1 LCRRRASHKSRP
13 CLEASSVAANL
24 ATSSEYEAEAN
35 RLRAQIRGTVG
46 VLRSGLTPSNL
57 ASEAASRV
65 GIADLSWGGAFDYAS
80 KRHPVPTAIIGLGV
94 ALWTMSAVKNRG
106 SRDPVAVVTG
116 PLRESSDSI
125 VRSATKVF
133 RERAEAKRREF
144 VDAAQ
149 SQVATG
155 ATMLSDEIGKKLES
169 YVDRL
174 PGGIKVRP
182 LIESSV
188 QVALAAAL
196 EGLLRKRTRA

>member
-1 LCRRRASHKSRP
+1 M
-13 CLEASSVAANL
+13 AANL

-35 RLRAQIRGTVG
+35 RLLAQIGMTVG
-46 VLRSGLTPSNL
+46 ALRSGLTPSNL

-65 GIADLSWGGAFDYAS
+65 GMADLSWGGAFDYAS

-94 ALWTMSAVKNRG
+94 ALWTISAVRNHDR
-106 SRDPVAVVTG
+106 RDQLAVVTA
-116 PLRESSDSI
+116 PLRDSSDSI
-125 VRSATKVF
+125 VQSATKVF

-144 VDAAQ
+144 VDVAQ

-155 ATMLSDEIGKKLES
+155 ATILSDEIGKKLGN
-169 YVDRL
+169 VIDRL
-174 PGGIKVRP
+174 PGGINVRP

-196 EGLLRKRTRA
+196 EGLLRKRARA